1 MRVCKKCGESKSVAE
16 YYKAKDCKDGLR
28 PECKSC
34 TLARQLQYREEHA
47 DAHRARAKRYR
58 QENREKCAAKDRE
71 YYQSKLEE
79 NRAKRREWY
88 SKNAELVK
96 EKVRNWQE
104 ANPDRTKANKRAS
117 KARNPEAVQAE
128 YERNK
133 HHYFERAAKR
143 RVKVK
148 EVTPKWSDEAKVREI
163 YQTCQNLNRMFPM
176 LEFHVDHVVPL
187 VNDVVS
193 GLHSHTNL
201 QILAGE
207 ENLSKGNRHWPDMP

>member
-1 MRVCKKCGESKSVAE
+1 MRVCKKCGESKSPSE
-16 YYKAKDCKDGLR
+16 FYKHVEGKDGLR

-34 TLARQLQYREEHA
+34 TLASQKRYREENA
-47 DAHRARAKRYR
+47 ELVREQKRAERLRNAGAKRARDKA
-58 QENREKCAAKDRE
+58 
-71 YYQSKLEE
+71 YYQRNLEE
-79 NRAKRREWY
+79 NRAKRREY
-88 SKNAELVK
+88 YRKNVESMKARATEWNK
-96 EKVRNWQE
+96 SNRER
-104 ANPDRTKANKRAS
+104 RTEIQRAS
-117 KARNPEAVQAE
+117 KARNPDAVRSE

-133 HHYFERAAKR
+133 HQYFDRAAKR

-163 YQTCQNLNRMFPM
+163 YLTCQNLNRMFPM

>member
-1 MRVCKKCGESKSVAE
+1 MRVCKKCGESKSPSE
-16 YYKAKDCKDGLR
+16 FYKHVEGKDGLR

-34 TLARQLQYREEHA
+34 TLAHQQQYRQANAE
-47 DAHRARAKRYR
+47 AHRARSRKYR
-58 QENREKCAAKDRE
+58 EENRKKCAARDKA
-71 YYQSKLEE
+71 YYESNLEE
-79 NRAKRREWY
+79 NRAKRREY
-88 SKNAELVK
+88 YRKNAELVK
-96 EKVRNWQE
+96 VKVREWQE
-104 ANPDRTKANKRAS
+104 ANPDRTKANRRAS
-117 KARNPEAVQAE
+117 KARNVDSIRAE

-148 EVTPKWSDEAKVREI
+148 EVTPSWSDEAQVREI
-163 YQTCQNLNRMFPM
+163 YQTCRNLNQMFPM
-176 LEFHVDHVVPL
+176 LAFHVDHVVPL
-187 VNDVVS
+187 VNDAVC

>member
-1 MRVCKKCGESKSVAE
+1 MRVCKKCGESKSPSEFYKHAE
-16 YYKAKDCKDGLR
+16 GKDGLR

-34 TLARQLQYREEHA
+34 TLARQMQYREDNAES
-47 DAHRARAKRYR
+47 HRARTRKYR

-71 YYQSKLEE
+71 YYQSNLEE
-79 NRAKRREWY
+79 NRAKRREY
-88 SKNAELVK
+88 YHKNAEARK
-96 EKVRNWQE
+96 AYIRGWQQANPEKVRASQ
-104 ANPDRTKANKRAS
+104 RAS
-117 KARNPEAVQAE
+117 KARNPDAVRSE

-133 HHYFERAAKR
+133 HQYFDRAAKR

-163 YQTCQNLNRMFPM
+163 YLTCQNLNRMFPM